1 MNALPMKRI
10 DAPRRRQSRDIST
23 GLERRRRGRRSRTKH
38 DHRLGLL
45 RRDGLTTAELPVAV
59 VSPTLRVVPRRRV
72 AANIAAVVVVIIGV
86 LMLSAVVLQTRMTER
101 QAEIDRLAQQ
111 VSGEHAR
118 FEVLRQ
124 HRAAL
129 RSPIRLSDEAARLNM
144 AQATTATFTTI
155 DPVVLA
161 RVLAATGIVDA
172 TTRTV
177 SNDHDP
183 LAQVRRVRAAA
194 AGIDPD
200 APRGSVLEAV
210 QQ

>member
-1 MNALPMKRI
+1 MSALPMKRI

-23 GLERRRRGRRSRTKH
+23 GLERRRRGRRARAKH
-38 DHRLGLL
+38 DPRRGLV
-45 RRDGLTTAELPVAV
+45 RRDGLTTAELPVAT
-59 VSPTLRVVPRRRV
+59 STPLRVVPRRRV
-72 AANIAAVVVVIIGV
+72 AANIAAVVVVVVGV

-129 RSPIRLSDEAARLNM
+129 RSPMRLSDEAARLGM
-144 AQATTATFTTI
+144 AQATTATFTTL
-155 DPVVLA
+155 DPIVLA

-172 TTRTV
+172 SARTV

-194 AGIDPD
+194 AGVDPN
-200 APRGSVLEAV
+200 APRASEHEVV
-210 QQ
+210 PQ